1 MNKKKTY
8 IAPAILLTTVCPDL
22 NILAGSGSGLVDPG
36 TGSCQ
41 FEGLGGIND
50 NESSGADFNSK
61 INIKD
66 VWE

>member
-8 IAPAILLTTVCPDL
+8 IAPAILLTIVCPDM
-22 NILAGSGSGLVDPG
+22 NILAGSGLVDPV

-41 FEGLGGIND
+41 FEGLGGND
-50 NESSGADFNSK
+50 NEYPGGDFNSK

>member
-8 IAPAILLTTVCPDL
+8 IAPAILLTIVCPDM
-22 NILAGSGSGLVDPG
+22 NILAGSGSVDPVG
-36 TGSCQ
+36 NCQ
-41 FEGLGGIND
+41 LEGLGGTD
-50 NESSGADFNSK
+50 DKEADGADFNSK

>member
-22 NILAGSGSGLVDPG
+22 NILAGSGLVDPV

-41 FEGLGGIND
+41 FGDLND
-50 NESSGADFNSK
+50 NEYSGADFNSK

>member
-8 IAPAILLTTVCPDL
+8 IAPAILLTIVCPDM
-22 NILAGSGSGLVDPG
+22 NILAGSGLVDPV

-41 FEGLGGIND
+41 FGDLND

-61 INIKD
+61 ININD

>member
-22 NILAGSGSGLVDPG
+22 NILAGSGSVDPV

-50 NESSGADFNSK
+50 NESSGENFNSK
-61 INIKD
+61 ININD

>member
-22 NILAGSGSGLVDPG
+22 NILAGSGSVDPV
-36 TGSCQ
+36 TGNCQ
-41 FEGLGGIND
+41 LEGLGGTD
-50 NESSGADFNSK
+50 DKESSGADFNSK

>member
-22 NILAGSGSGLVDPG
+22 NILAGSGSGSVDPG
-36 TGSCQ
+36 TGNCQ
-41 FEGLGGIND
+41 FVGLDGIND

-61 INIKD
+61 ININD

>member
-22 NILAGSGSGLVDPG
+22 NILAGSGLVDPV

-41 FEGLGGIND
+41 FGGLGGIND
-50 NESSGADFNSK
+50 NEYPGGDFNSK

>member
-8 IAPAILLTTVCPDL
+8 IAPAILLTIVCPDM
-22 NILAGSGSGLVDPG
+22 NILAGSGSVDPV

-41 FEGLGGIND
+41 FGGLGGND

>member
-8 IAPAILLTTVCPDL
+8 IAPAILLTIVCPDL
-22 NILAGSGSGLVDPG
+22 NILAGSGLVDPV
-36 TGSCQ
+36 TGNCQ
-41 FEGLGGIND
+41 FGSLGDTND

>member
-8 IAPAILLTTVCPDL
+8 IAPAILLTIVCPDL
-22 NILAGSGSGLVDPG
+22 NILAGSGSVDPV
-36 TGSCQ
+36 TGNCQ
-41 FEGLGGIND
+41 FGGLND

>member
-8 IAPAILLTTVCPDL
+8 IAPAILLTIVCPDM
-22 NILAGSGSGLVDPG
+22 NILAGSGLVDPV

>member
-8 IAPAILLTTVCPDL
+8 IAPAILLSIVCPDL
-22 NILAGSGSGLVDPG
+22 NILAGSGSVDPV
-36 TGSCQ
+36 TGNCQ
-41 FEGLGGIND
+41 FGGLND
-50 NESSGADFNSK
+50 NEYSGADFNSK

>member
-22 NILAGSGSGLVDPG
+22 NILAGSVQYSGNCDFSK
-36 TGSCQ
+36 TDA
-41 FEGLGGIND
+41 ETDGG
-50 NESSGADFNSK
+50 GFKSK
-61 INIKD
+61 ININD